1 MEGRLHRHTILCQ
14 GKPSPS
20 AQEGICEFPVCAIG
34 SLPIPSGHRVSILT
48 TSAPCRVSRLV
59 QTHKEGK
66 MHPDTVMSQPQAS
79 PSARR
84 GRPLKRFHSGKTP
97 GKPHTN
103 RNEKSTG
110 TSEEPTKIQHL
121 AHKRC
126 NRPDVDCGLFRALGD
141 PELSRAQNTSGHQ
154 LPRFFNPIRSKNA
167 SQSHKRPKILRQFGP
182 IGEKE
187 PQDGLKA
194 LVSREDPFG
203 SLKEPKQDGPNAS
216 SRRKPSAPGNS
227 FGAIG
232 RYSAATW
239 QYGVGKTAF

>member
-1 MEGRLHRHTILCQ
+1 
-14 GKPSPS
+14 
-20 AQEGICEFPVCAIG
+20 
-34 SLPIPSGHRVSILT
+34 
-48 TSAPCRVSRLV
+48 
-59 QTHKEGK
+59 

-239 QYGVGKTAF
+239 QYGSGKRLSKQEVPPSPIPGPFPEKLEGIRYSFGQVLRGLVYSRTLLPIPNPRT